1 MPDLLE
7 QRPSFELEA
16 LLQQGDERLARVE
29 LRRQI
34 ARLEHELSELFGSAF
49 PTAEGIEW
57 AVGPVGG
64 PRILGVAELE
74 RVRDELARRVGEVR
88 AELDARAAVEE
99 RNRLLLERMLAEPE
113 RFHWIRVS
121 NEDIGE
127 PGCRH
132 FHSRPSYGV
141 LGMLM
146 GWWRVKVSSG
156 CP

>member
-74 RVRDELARRVGEVR
+74 RVRDELARRMGEVR

-113 RFHWIRVS
+113 RFPWIRVS

>member
-7 QRPSFELEA
+7 RRPSPDFEA
-16 LLQQGDERLARVE
+16 LVHQGDERLARGE

-34 ARLEHELSELFGSAF
+34 ARLERELAELFSSSF
-49 PTAEGIEW
+49 PTADGIDWGVET
-57 AVGPVGG
+57 GGG

-74 RVRDELARRVGEVR
+74 RIRDRLATRIGEVR
-88 AELDARAAVEE
+88 VELDARSRVESE
-99 RNRLLLERMLAEPE
+99 NRLLLERMVAEPE
-113 RFHWIRVS
+113 EFHWVRVS

-132 FHSRPSYGV
+132 FHSRPRYGV